1 MKNPDYRTKI
11 EIPKN
16 NDKILKTLYK
26 HSDRIK
32 TNISVTAINV
42 MVNLPIKKKTFRSY
56 F

>member
-32 TNISVTAINV
+32 TKHICNSNKCNGKLTN
-42 MVNLPIKKKTFRSY
+42 
-56 F
+56 